1 MIADAITRVSLD
13 SLQARIQ
20 GRKIVLLA
28 PNTPYRGAFLAY
40 FLRDPQHGP
49 LYYRIGAGETTV
61 PALIRG
67 LATEMETVLGP
78 DGEAFGRTLRAALD
92 DPSAPRL
99 AEALAVALAGLNRDP
114 AILYLDEFDRLQVNA
129 EFHTFVLSL
138 THHLGRQAQIIL
150 NARGLRAQP
159 WYDLV
164 ARDDALVIGNE
175 RMTQA
180 GMLQVEGAFKPQLEV
195 FGFGRGHV
203 LVNGQPLTRWDGAL
217 PRSLF
222 FFFIDRPLLTRD
234 EIFDAFW
241 PDLGTKE
248 ATNVFHVTKRKISE
262 CISNSVEDGA
272 TYELTK
278 YQNGYYLPNER
289 VARHY
294 DVFDFTDAYQRADGA
309 EDPHE
314 AYALFRSVIDLHRAP
329 FLTSITMPWAND
341 RRSSLRQMLVHA
353 LSSASRLAGDFGDS
367 TQALDYALRAL
378 GLLPNNAECHEAA
391 IALLLA
397 TGRTDEARAQ
407 FSRLEALHRR
417 VGSVLSAEGRSLGQ
431 KLNG

>member
-1 MIADAITRVSLD
+1 
-13 SLQARIQ
+13 
-20 GRKIVLLA
+20 
-28 PNTPYRGAFLAY
+28 
-40 FLRDPQHGP
+40 
-49 LYYRIGAGETTV
+49 
-61 PALIRG
+61 
-67 LATEMETVLGP
+67 MEAVLGP
-78 DGEAFGRTLRAALD
+78 DGAAFGRILRTALD

-99 AEALAVALAGLNRDP
+99 AEALAAALAGLNRDP
-114 AILYLDEFDRLQVNA
+114 AILFLDEFDRLQVNA

-138 THHLGRQAQIIL
+138 AHHLGNQAQVVI

-164 ARDDALVIGNE
+164 ARGDALVIGNE
-175 RMTQA
+175 RAAQA
-180 GMLQVEGAFKPQLEV
+180 GMLQVEGTFKPQLEV

-289 VARHY
+289 VSRHY
-294 DVFDFTDAYQRADGA
+294 DVFDFTEAYQRADGA
-309 EDPHE
+309 EDPQE
-314 AYALFRSVIDLHRAP
+314 AYSLFRTVIDLHRAP
-329 FLTSITMPWAND
+329 FLTSIAMPWAND

-353 LSSASRLAGDFGDS
+353 LTSASRLAGDFGDE

-378 GLLPNNAECHEAA
+378 GLLPNNAECHEEA

-397 TGRTDEARAQ
+397 TGRTEEARAQ
-407 FSRLEALHRR
+407 FAKLEALHRR
-417 VGSVLSAEGRSLGQ
+417 LGSVLSAEGRTLGQ
-431 KLNG
+431 RLAG

>member
-1 MIADAITRVSLD
+1 MLTEAVTQVSVDAFQGRVS
-13 SLQARIQ
+13 
-20 GRKIVLLA
+20 GRKLVLLA
-28 PNTPYRGAFLAY
+28 PNTPYRGVFLSY
-40 FLRDPQHGP
+40 FLRAPHAAP

-67 LATEMETVLGP
+67 LANEMEAVLGP
-78 DGEAFGRTLRAALD
+78 EGAAFAQTLRSGLD

-99 AEALAVALAGLNRDP
+99 AEVLAAALTALNRDP

-129 EFHTFVLSL
+129 DYHTFVQSL
-138 THHLGRQAQIIL
+138 AHHLGRQTQIVV

-159 WYDLV
+159 WHDLV
-164 ARDDALVIGNE
+164 SRGDAVVIGDE
-175 RMTQA
+175 RATNA
-180 GMLQVEGAFKPQLEV
+180 GMLMVDGAFKPQIEV

-203 LVNGQPLTRWDGAL
+203 LVNGQPLLRWDGAL

-234 EIFDAFW
+234 EIFGAFW
-241 PDLGTKE
+241 PELGTKE

-262 CISNSVEDGA
+262 CISNSVEDGV

-309 EDPHE
+309 VDPHD
-314 AYALFRSVIDLHRAP
+314 AYTQFQHVIDLHRAP
-329 FLTSITMPWAND
+329 FLTSIAMPWAND
-341 RRSSLRQMLVHA
+341 RRMSLRQMLVHA
-353 LSSASRLAGDFGDS
+353 LTSASRLASEFGDS

-378 GLLPNNAECHEAA
+378 GLLPNSADVHEAA
-391 IALLLA
+391 ISLLIA
-397 TGRTDEARAQ
+397 TGRTNDARAQ
-407 FSRLEALHRR
+407 FVKLEALHRR
-417 VGSVLSAEGRSLGQ
+417 LGSVLSAEGRALSQ
-431 KLNG
+431 KLAS